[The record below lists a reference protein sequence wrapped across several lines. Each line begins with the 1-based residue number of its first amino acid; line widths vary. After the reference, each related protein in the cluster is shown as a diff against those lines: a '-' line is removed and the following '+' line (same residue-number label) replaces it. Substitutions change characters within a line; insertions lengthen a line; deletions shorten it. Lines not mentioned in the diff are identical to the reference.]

1 LASSTDATATVG
13 LPASVSRRSPAEGG
27 LAPARPRAAAR
38 HLTKRHT
45 AAFRRCG
52 RPDLPMSGR
61 LVGWTREPSRAKQ
74 TPTNASLPSLSVVS
88 WPGTDVCQAGDEF
101 ATAGMHRDET
111 LEWIAWIAWIAWI
124 RDFLGFLI
132 VRQCNAFGVP
142 HGTER
147 DHITSREE
155 GLSCHNCG

>member
-1 LASSTDATATVG
+1 
-13 LPASVSRRSPAEGG
+13 
-27 LAPARPRAAAR
+27 
-38 HLTKRHT
+38 
-45 AAFRRCG
+45 
-52 RPDLPMSGR
+52 MSGR

-74 TPTNASLPSLSVVS
+74 TPTTASLPSLSVVS

-111 LEWIAWIAWIAWI
+111 LEWIAWI

-132 VRQCNAFGVP
+132 LRQCNAFGVP

-155 GLSCHNCG
+155 VVGMWIGAQKPEVRCCNIGLLDVAQDRGRFTDSDIWFSSMALRKMRNSKLAKLTISGPVGWT